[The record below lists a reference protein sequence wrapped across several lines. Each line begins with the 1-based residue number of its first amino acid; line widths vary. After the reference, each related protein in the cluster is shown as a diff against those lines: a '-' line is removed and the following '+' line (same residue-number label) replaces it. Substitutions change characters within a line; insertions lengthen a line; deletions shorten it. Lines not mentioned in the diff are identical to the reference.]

1 MSRVYI
7 PNKGAHDY
15 ESAKRFG
22 ELVFCTDGVLDKW
35 DTSQM
40 YRELST
46 AMRESHAEDF
56 IVLTS
61 LASLC
66 SIAAAIF
73 AAKHGRLNLLIHR
86 ADGYVAR
93 TLMLDNESTVKNGKR
108 SSRSNS

>member
-1 MSRVYI
+1 MAKVYI

-40 YRELST
+40 YRELSS
-46 AMRESHAEDF
+46 AMEDSCADDY

-66 SIAAAIF
+66 GIACAIF
-73 AAKHGRLNLLIHR
+73 AAKHGKLNLLIHR

-93 TLMLDNESTVKNGKR
+93 TLMLDNETKVSNGKR
-108 SSRSNS
+108 FARSHQ